1 MGPSQLQPPENF
13 AADAILYRELEWSV
27 LSLPGP

>member
-1 MGPSQLQPPENF
+1 MSQSPLRHPENF
-13 AADAILYRELEWSV
+13 AADAILYGEVEWSV

>member
-1 MGPSQLQPPENF
+1 MGRSHPPYPEKF
-13 AADAILYRELEWSV
+13 AADAILYREGEWSV